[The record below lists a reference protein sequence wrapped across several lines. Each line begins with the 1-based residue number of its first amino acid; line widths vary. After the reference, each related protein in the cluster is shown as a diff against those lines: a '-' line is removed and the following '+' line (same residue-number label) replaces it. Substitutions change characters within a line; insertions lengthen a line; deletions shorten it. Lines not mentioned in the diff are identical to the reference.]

1 MILRLIFFSIS
12 WAVYA
17 LTFFALASTLGG
29 FHSAYVQST
38 FTIALQVG
46 FVNVLLIVIAR
57 FIYAKV
63 PIPVLALI
71 VLLADYPLI
80 QSTTDGA
87 IGYYVTGHK
96 AATIA
101 SVVLA
106 IVAWLT
112 EFVKDRIRADISA

>member
-17 LTFFALASTLGG
+17 LTFFGLASTLAG
-29 FHSAYVQST
+29 FHSAYIQST
-38 FTIALQVG
+38 FTIALEVG

-57 FIYAKV
+57 AIFSK
-63 PIPVLALI
+63 IPLWVLAVLI
-71 VLLADYPLI
+71 LLADYPLI
-80 QSTTDGA
+80 QATSDGA

-106 IVAWLT
+106 LVALVT
-112 EFVKDRIRADISA
+112 EFVKDRIRADIA